1 MALIDT
7 KNKYSFCY
15 LSVNDA
21 EKYKYPLPSKEQP
34 CVSLTI
40 ANEVQER
47 LQKAVIEI
55 TAFTD
60 LCGTFHEKL
69 IINLGVQPYLLIPLS
84 FSKVDGNVEA
94 SKHLS
99 VGGKRLDDGS
109 KIIRRDLKNVIMERG
124 ISDLNKLYE
133 LQTASECI
141 PEDMDLDGISRV
153 NYKQFLHCMLYIEEA
168 ERNNALEW

>member
-7 KNKYSFCY
+7 KNKYSFTY

-21 EKYKYPLPSKEQP
+21 EKYKYHMPNQEKP

-40 ANEVQER
+40 ADCVQER

-55 TAFTD
+55 TGFTD
-60 LCGTFHEKL
+60 VCGTFHEKL
-69 IINLGVQPYLLIPLS
+69 IINFGLRPYLFIPLS
-84 FSKVDGNVEA
+84 FSKVKGNIEA

-99 VGGKRLDDGS
+99 VGVRRLNDGS
-109 KIIRRDLKNVIMERG
+109 KIIQRDLKNVIMDKG
-124 ISDLNKLYE
+124 IPDLNKQYE